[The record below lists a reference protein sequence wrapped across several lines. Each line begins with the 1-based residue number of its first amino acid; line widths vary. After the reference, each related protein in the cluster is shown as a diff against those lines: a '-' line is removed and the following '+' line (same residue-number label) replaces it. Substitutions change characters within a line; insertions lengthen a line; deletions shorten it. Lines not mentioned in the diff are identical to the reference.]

1 MKKATDILELCDS
14 IRKELR
20 KDLGIE
26 IKDIGENSLWNRVV
40 NEESPSN
47 KESSSARSSGSKS
60 N

>member
-1 MKKATDILELCDS
+1 MDNSIPMKKATDILELCDS

-40 NEESPSN
+40 NEESPSK
-47 KESSSARSSGSKS
+47 KESS
-60 N
+60 